1 MSEKELEQGG
11 IVDWQYWNQV
21 TMSVRQTCI
30 ATNLSRSTVQKLAFS
45 GELPSFTVGTRRLFP
60 VAGVLAWMRSKTPS
74 LPHKTDDVD
83 MKYINSLLADIDHVK
98 NKERRPLR

>member
-1 MSEKELEQGG
+1 MSEKESVQSGS
-11 IVDWQYWNQV
+11 IDPSYWNQV

-60 VAGVLAWMRSKTPS
+60 VAGVLAWMRGKTPS

-83 MKYINSLLADIDHVK
+83 MKYINSLLADIDHIK
-98 NKERRPLR
+98 NEERRPLR